1 MRINMDFQQRVLI
14 DTNAQDWVETR
25 ANGVRRR
32 MLDRDG
38 AEDGRATTIVS
49 FAPDSYFPPH
59 THTGGEEFL
68 VLEGTFSDN
77 TGDFNAGMYV
87 RNPIGTRHTPFTKDG
102 CTIFM
107 KLCQMDA
114 TDQALVRIDTAL
126 ESNWQQGSVAGMSV
140 LPLHEFGNERVGMV
154 CWQPGHGYSPDG
166 HLVDGQL
173 VDEHPG
179 GEEILILDGALED
192 EHGRYPAGTWL
203 RMPTG
208 SSHTPFSTD
217 GCTLFFKAGH
227 LAGL

>member
-14 DTNAQDWVETR
+14 DTEAQEWVETR
-25 ANGVRRR
+25 ANGVQRR
-32 MLDRDG
+32 MLDREA
-38 AEDGRATTIVS
+38 AEEGRATTIVR

-68 VLEGTFSDN
+68 VLDGTFSDD
-77 TGDFNAGMYV
+77 TGDFGAGMYV
-87 RNPIGTRHTPFTKDG
+87 RNPIGTSHTPFTKDG
-102 CTIFM
+102 CTIFV
-107 KLCQMDA
+107 KLCQMA
-114 TDQALVRIDTAL
+114 EADQELVRIDT
-126 ESNWQQGSVAGMSV
+126 SPDGNWQPGPVAGMSV
-140 LPLHEFGNERVGMV
+140 LPLHEFGAERVGMV
-154 CWQPGHGYSPDG
+154 RWQAGHGYP
-166 HLVDGQL
+166 L
-173 VDEHPG
+173 DEHPG

-227 LAGL
+227 LTGR